1 MKKPVLVGILIVA
14 AILLIMVISS
24 MGLTR
29 NRVEV
34 CVEFKGTTTCKIARA
49 ASQEEAIR
57 RAQDNACGELA
68 SGVTDTL
75 ACHRTEPSKINV
87 LQ

>member
-1 MKKPVLVGILIVA
+1 MKRPVLVGILIVV
-14 AILLIMVISS
+14 AILGIIVYSS
-24 MGLTR
+24 LDLSS

-34 CVEFKGTTTCKIARA
+34 CIEFKGKKSCKIARA
-49 ASQEEAIR
+49 ATQEEAIR

-75 ACHRTEPSKINV
+75 ACHRTEPSSINI
-87 LQ
+87 LK